1 MLQKSLSRKKMPKNF
16 LDPLRVYSLVRFSRD
31 EVISNLCKVRFSRY
45 VRAGSGLAGN
55 NRRNYGIEGKFELER
70 RD

>member
-1 MLQKSLSRKKMPKNF
+1 MQKNAQNF
-16 LDPLRVYSLVRFSRD
+16 LDAFTCLLSCPTILRWFSRD
-31 EVISNLCKVRFSRY
+31 EVIPNLCKVRFSRY
-45 VRAGSGLAGN
+45 VRVGSGLSGN